1 MKTTSME
8 RTFIC
13 IPNVGESGY
22 PRLYSGARELR
33 KQSDF
38 VPESEPYT
46 VCSVHPLTPLIGAVV
61 EGVDL
66 REVDDAV
73 HAELHRALLEWKV
86 LFFRDQL
93 LDGPEHIA
101 LARRWGNI
109 EVNDFFPNGD
119 VQAISRLAKGP
130 KSIGQE
136 NMWHSDTSFRRD
148 PSKVSILR
156 AIDVPATGGDT
167 MWADMAAAY
176 DNLPGSVKEQIDG
189 LKAIHTFTKSW
200 GLTMA
205 PEQVAAIAEIHP
217 PIAHPVVRTHPET
230 GRKLLYVNEP
240 FTTEIVG
247 LPRNEGD
254 ELLDY
259 LMFQARVPEYQ
270 VRFRWEPGSV
280 AIWDNQ
286 ATQHYAIND
295 YYPQR
300 RVMERVTVAGDQPF

>member
-1 MKTTSME
+1 MSLS
-8 RTFIC
+8 IA
-13 IPNVGESGY
+13 NVGEGGY
-22 PRLYSGARELR
+22 PRLHVGARELR

-38 VPESEPYT
+38 APESEPYT
-46 VCSVHPLTPLIGAVV
+46 SLSLRPMTPLIGAVV

-66 REVDDAV
+66 RKVDDAL

-101 LARRWGNI
+101 LAKRWGGI

-119 VQAISRLAKGP
+119 VQEISRLAKGP
-130 KSIGQE
+130 QSIGFE
-136 NMWHSDTSFRRD
+136 NNWHSDTSFRRD
-148 PSKVSILR
+148 PSMLSVLR
-156 AIDVPATGGDT
+156 AIEVPATGGET

-176 DNLPGSVKEQIDG
+176 DNLPESVKEQIDG
-189 LKAIHTFTKSW
+189 LTAIHTFTKSW
-200 GLTMA
+200 GLAMA
-205 PEQVAAIAEIHP
+205 PEQVQAMAELHP
-217 PIAHPVVRTHPET
+217 PVAHPVVRTHPET
-230 GRKLLYVNEP
+230 GRKTLYVNEP
-240 FTTEIVG
+240 FTTQIDG
-247 LPRNEGD
+247 LPRDEGD
-254 ELLDY
+254 ALLDY

-280 AIWDNQ
+280 AIWDNR

-300 RVMERVTVAGDQPF
+300 RVMERVTVVGDQPF